1 MFISVI
7 KLFLCVGQVCGIFI
21 AFSDGVG
28 NLVVEV
34 VNLSVSVTKLFLCG
48 VKVCKCFVPLPFG
61 GGEQSL

>member
-28 NLVVEV
+28 KLLVEV
-34 VNLSVSVTKLFLCG
+34 VNLSVSVTKLCLG
-48 VKVCKCFVPLPFG
+48 GIKVGKCFVTFPFG